1 MLAVHAHADD
11 ESITMGGTFAVLADA
26 GVRTANVC
34 CTDGSLATIV
44 AKDLPEETTRPRLG
58 EIRRRELD
66 DAAGILGI
74 SEVHWLGYRDSGMAG
89 TQTARDPGAFFMA
102 PFDAVVERLVS
113 VLRAFRPHVVVTYDG
128 YGAYGHPDHVQAH
141 RATLVA
147 VETCHMPR
155 MYPDAGAP
163 WKVSKLY
170 YTAMPRSVLQ
180 SAIDLAA
187 AAGMEHPFDG
197 ASPEDLEF
205 GTADE
210 LVTTS
215 LEIRTAI
222 ARKRAALR
230 AHYSQIDETFP
241 MLSIPEEI
249 LGELFGTEYYQLAL
263 SRVPVELPETDLFA
277 GVEVSD

>member
-58 EIRRRELD
+58 EIRHRELE
-66 DAAGILGI
+66 DACAILGV

-89 TQTARDPGAFFMA
+89 SETSRDPQAFFMA
-102 PFDAVVERLVS
+102 PFDSVVERLVG

-128 YGAYGHPDHVQAH
+128 YGAYGHPDHIQAH
-141 RATLVA
+141 RATVAA
-147 VETCHMPR
+147 VEACHMAKL
-155 MYPDAGAP
+155 YPESGAP
-163 WKVSKLY
+163 WRVSKLY

-180 SAIDLAA
+180 SAIEMAA
-187 AAGMEHPFDG
+187 AAGMDHPFGG
-197 ASPEDLEF
+197 ASPEELEF
-205 GTADE
+205 GTPDE
-210 LVTTS
+210 LVTTA
-215 LEIRTAI
+215 LDIRPAI
-222 ARKRAALR
+222 ARKRAALI

-241 MLSIPEEI
+241 MLSIPEEV
-249 LGELFGTEYYQLAL
+249 LGGLFGNEYYQLAIT
-263 SRVPVELPETDLFA
+263 RVPVELPETDLFA
-277 GVEVSD
+277 GVDLT

>member
-11 ESITMGGTFAVLADA
+11 ESITMGGTFAVLGDA

-58 EIRRRELD
+58 EIRHRELEE
-66 DAAGILGI
+66 ACAILGV

-89 TQTARDPGAFFMA
+89 SETSRDPQAFFMT
-102 PFDAVVERLVS
+102 PFDAVVERLVG

-141 RATLVA
+141 RATVVA
-147 VETCHMPR
+147 VEACHMPR
-155 MYPDAGAP
+155 MYPEAGPP
-163 WKVSKLY
+163 WRVSKLY

-180 SAIDLAA
+180 SAIELAA
-187 AAGMEHPFDG
+187 ASGMEHPFGG
-197 ASPEDLEF
+197 ASPEALEF
-205 GTADE
+205 GTPDE
-210 LVTTS
+210 LVTTR
-215 LEIRTAI
+215 LDIRPAI
-222 ARKRAALR
+222 ARKRAALI

-241 MLSIPEEI
+241 MLSIPEEV
-249 LGELFGTEYYQLAL
+249 LGGLFGNEYYQLAIT
-263 SRVPVELPETDLFA
+263 RVPVELPETDFFA
-277 GVEVSD
+277 GVDLT